1 MWVKRQN
8 YLTERKVYLTKKGH
22 DHICK
27 GGPGSRWKY
36 PEKEKKHRDKWIN
49 QQRDKWEIRQKYM
62 WMKTER

>member
-8 YLTERKVYLTKKGH
+8 NLTERKVYLTKKGH

-36 PEKEKKHRDKWIN
+36 PEKEKN
-49 QQRDKWEIRQKYM
+49 
-62 WMKTER
+62 TETNE